1 MSPVPIPPVVKLVTR
16 SFMQDP
22 YPDLDRLR
30 RERAATPVDSSGMRM
45 WIVTRFNDA
54 RRLLADPAVK
64 KDLTANQ
71 AAILRSSVLRP
82 ERLRGVPAVLRRHML
97 DRDEPDHTRLRRL
110 VSGHFTGAAVESLRP
125 ETERTASDLADRL
138 PSGRPVDLVGSFARP
153 LARVIIAKLLGLPR
167 GDTGDFPR
175 WVNALLTSPEKQ
187 ELHHAATELIGY
199 IRSVVEQKEREPG
212 DDILTA
218 LIEGRRRGDL
228 GENELIASV
237 QLLLTGGMEPSN
249 AIANTVHALLTNPGQ
264 LTALRAEP
272 GLLSRC
278 VEEGLRY
285 ESPFRMLTPRYSVT
299 PVDLGD
305 TVVPGNEII
314 LVSAAAANR
323 DPAIFDCPGTF
334 DISRQPQPNLGFGRG
349 IHRCLG
355 AQLGRIE
362 TEIGVSALLRRSP
375 GMRLA
380 TEAAAAAQSAIW
392 QPGIFMRRLASL
404 PVVLT

>member
-1 MSPVPIPPVVKLVTR
+1 VSAQQIPPVVKLVTR

-30 RERAATPVDSSGMRM
+30 RDRAATPVDSSGMRM
-45 WIVTRFNDA
+45 WIVTRLPDA
-54 RRLLADPAVK
+54 RRLLADPAIK

-82 ERLRGVPAVLRRHML
+82 DRLRGVPVTLRRHML

-125 ETERTASDLADRL
+125 EIERNARELADQL
-138 PSGRPVDLVGSFARP
+138 PSGRPVDLLGDFARP
-153 LARVIIAKLLGLPR
+153 LARMTTARLLGLPR
-167 GDTGDFPR
+167 RDTGDFPR
-175 WVNALLTSPEKQ
+175 WVNALLTAPDTK
-187 ELHHAATELIGY
+187 ELQRAATALIAY
-199 IRSVVEQKEREPG
+199 IRAVVDQKEHEPG
-212 DDILTA
+212 DDILTD

-249 AIANTVHALLTNPGQ
+249 AIANTVYALLTNPGQ
-264 LTALRAEP
+264 LSRLRAEP
-272 GLLSRC
+272 ELRSRC
-278 VEEGLRY
+278 VEESLRY

-323 DPAIFDCPGTF
+323 DPAIFADPGTF
-334 DISRQPQPNLGFGRG
+334 DISRLPQPNLSFGRG

-355 AQLGRIE
+355 AQLGRLE
-362 TEIGVSALLRRSP
+362 TEIGVSALLLRRP
-375 GMRLA
+375 GLRLA
-380 TEAAAAAQSAIW
+380 EPAAAAESAIW
-392 QPGIFMRRLASL
+392 QPGIFMRRLRSL